1 MKHELRRRC
10 VRWLEKHWKQHEP
23 EEHHLYLYDRNETVA
38 VPELHTG
45 KVKHSPEHE
54 EQGEV
59 IHYDNVAIPE
69 IHLPHKN
76 KQNKNAIVAR
86 RWHFSCCWKA
96 CGKQLTAGR
105 ISG

>member
-1 MKHELRRRC
+1 MKHELRHRC

-38 VPELHTG
+38 VPEFHTG
-45 KVKHSPEHE
+45 KVKHSPEH
-54 EQGEV
+54 
-59 IHYDNVAIPE
+59 
-69 IHLPHKN
+69 

>member
-38 VPELHTG
+38 VPEFHTG
-45 KVKHSPEHE
+45 KVKHSPKHK

-69 IHLPHKN
+69 IKLPN
-76 KQNKNAIVAR
+76 KK
-86 RWHFSCCWKA
+86 
-96 CGKQLTAGR
+96 
-105 ISG
+105 

>member
-1 MKHELRRRC
+1 MKHELHRRC

-23 EEHHLYLYDRNETVA
+23 EEHHLYLYDRIETVA

-69 IHLPHKN
+69 IHLPHK
-76 KQNKNAIVAR
+76 K
-86 RWHFSCCWKA
+86 
-96 CGKQLTAGR
+96 
-105 ISG
+105 